1 MSIQLKN
8 HFFKSTGKI
17 KILDKNDNSYNFTQI
32 YIDEK
37 KREIL
42 GTDIKAYLN
51 QESFKIREKNKPRVF
66 ANTVKIDD
74 MEVRIYK
81 SIFTLCNYRK

>member
-1 MSIQLKN
+1 MSIQLKITFLN
-8 HFFKSTGKI
+8 QQEKI

-51 QESFKIREKNKPRVF
+51 QESFKIREKINQEYLQ
-66 ANTVKIDD
+66 I
-74 MEVRIYK
+74 
-81 SIFTLCNYRK
+81 L